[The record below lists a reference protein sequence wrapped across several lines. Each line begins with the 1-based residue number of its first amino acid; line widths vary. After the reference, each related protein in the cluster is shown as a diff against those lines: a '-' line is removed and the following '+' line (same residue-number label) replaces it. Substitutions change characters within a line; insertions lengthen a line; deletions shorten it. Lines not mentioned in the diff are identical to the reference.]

1 MPRQARI
8 VIPGLPHHV
17 MQRGNR
23 RQPTFFRPADY
34 ASYLTIARDQF
45 GAAGVEV
52 WAYCLMPNHV
62 HLIATP
68 RDETGLATAVGR
80 THLKY
85 TRYINARETWTG
97 CLWQGRFQS
106 LPMDDVYFR
115 RCVRYVGLNPV
126 RAGLVDKALDWPWSS
141 VQTHLGLR
149 ADRLITP
156 VAVNAVLDEEGDG
169 FFDVDMRADDLARL
183 RASLR
188 EGRPLAE
195 AGQRMRD

>member
-1 MPRQARI
+1 MPRQART
-8 VIPGLPHHV
+8 VIPALPHHV
-17 MQRGNR
+17 VQRGNR

-34 ASYLTIARDQF
+34 ASYLTIAGDQF
-45 GAAGVEV
+45 RAAGVEV
-52 WAYCLMPNHV
+52 LAYCLMPNHV

-68 RDETGLATAVGR
+68 RDEMGLAIAVGR

-106 LPMDDVYFR
+106 SPMDDAYFR
-115 RCVRYVGLNPV
+115 RCLRYVGLNPV
-126 RAGLVDKALDWPWSS
+126 RAGLVERAADWPWSS
-141 VQTHLGLR
+141 VQAHLGVR

-156 VAVNAVLDEEGDG
+156 GAVNAVLDEEGDG
-169 FFDVDMRADDLARL
+169 FFEVDLRGDDLARL
-183 RASLR
+183 RADLR

-195 AGQRMRD
+195 AGQRPRD